1 MALLGVALAS
11 LVLSAALTGALRRY
25 ALARQIL
32 DVPNQRSSHKVPTPR
47 GGGMAIVLVVL
58 VALVGATAW
67 GALPLGTGL
76 GLAGAGAVVAAVGF
90 ADDHGH
96 IAARW
101 RLLAHFSAAGWG
113 LAWLGGL
120 PGLTFFGWDLH
131 LGLAGS
137 ALAVVA
143 LVWLLNLYNFMDGID
158 GIAGVEAISA
168 CLGAALAAHLSG
180 APAPM
185 IALPVWLAAASAGF
199 LAWNFPP
206 AKIFM
211 GDAGSGFVGLLLGL
225 LALHAAHANPSLVWT
240 WLILLGVFVVDAT
253 VTLLRRLAR
262 GEKAHE
268 AHHCHAYQYASR
280 RLGGHRPVTL
290 AVAAVNVLWL
300 LPLAIAVALGWLDGA
315 LGLLVAY
322 APLTALALRLKAGDA
337 EHQEV

>member
-168 CLGAALAAHLSG
+168 CLGAILTAMLRTSFSG
-180 APAPM
+180 RVMPAVVLVSRTVKGR
-185 IALPVWLAAASAGF
+185 IRVKSNSSASSKC
-199 LAWNFPP
+199 P
-206 AKIFM
+206 AFS
-211 GDAGSGFVGLLLGL
+211 AS
-225 LALHAAHANPSLVWT
+225 
-240 WLILLGVFVVDAT
+240 
-253 VTLLRRLAR
+253 LAR
-262 GEKAHE
+262 SFAR
-268 AHHCHAYQYASR
+268 S
-280 RLGGHRPVTL
+280 
-290 AVAAVNVLWL
+290 
-300 LPLAIAVALGWLDGA
+300 
-315 LGLLVAY
+315 
-322 APLTALALRLKAGDA
+322 
-337 EHQEV
+337 